1 MPKALATEDLQVATV
16 PVRNGYQNA
25 VHLFT
30 QKKGGVGKSTLAGWV
45 AEYLKA
51 KHGNVVCYDTDPSN
65 QTLARLGALNVRSVS
80 IIKRDEIDAGLFDPM
95 IATIADEA
103 GPFVV
108 DTGSSSF
115 HALWSYVVATEL
127 FDFLQEH
134 DRPVVVHIPL
144 APKPDLEDTLAG
156 FDEICRYSPARS
168 VVAWMNERESPIEL
182 DGVNFLDLDTARKN
196 KEKLL
201 GVVVNSKQN
210 YRLHREQV
218 ERMLI
223 RHWTFEEAIYEL
235 DIRAKCYLF
244 QVRKEIFEQLKQ
256 IGI

>member
-1 MPKALATEDLQVATV
+1 MPKTGVTDERPAATPAPHLF
-16 PVRNGYQNA
+16 QNA

-45 AEYLKA
+45 AEYLKS

-65 QTLARLGALNVRSVS
+65 QTLARLSALNVRTVD
-80 IIKRDEIDAGLFDPM
+80 IVKKDEIDAGLFDPM
-95 IATIADEA
+95 IAAIAEGE

-115 HALWSYVVATEL
+115 HALWSYIVATEL
-127 FDFLQEH
+127 FEFLH
-134 DRPVVVHIPL
+134 DHGRPVVIHIPL

-156 FDEICRYSPARS
+156 FDEICRHCPSRS
-168 VVAWMNERESPIEL
+168 VIAWMNERESAIEL
-182 DGVNFLDLDTARKN
+182 EGVNFLDLEMAQRNSD
-196 KEKLL
+196 KLL
-201 GVVVNSKQN
+201 RVVVNSKQH

-223 RHWTFEEAIYEL
+223 R
-235 DIRAKCYLF
+235 R
-244 QVRKEIFEQLKQ
+244 
-256 IGI
+256 

>member
-1 MPKALATEDLQVATV
+1 MPRAVATED
-16 PVRNGYQNA
+16 VRLAAPGCNAFQSA

-45 AEYLKA
+45 AEYLKS
-51 KHGNVVCYDTDPSN
+51 KYGNVVCYDTDPSN
-65 QTLARLGALNVRSVS
+65 QTLARLSALNVRTVN

-95 IATIADEA
+95 IATIAEQD

-115 HALWSYVVATEL
+115 HALWSYIVATEL
-127 FDFLQEH
+127 FEFLH
-134 DRPVVVHIPL
+134 DHGRPVTVHIPL
-144 APKPDLEDTLAG
+144 APKPDFEDTLAG
-156 FDEICRYSPARS
+156 FDEICRHSPPHA
-168 VVAWMNERESPIEL
+168 VIAWMNERESPIEL
-182 DGVNFLDLDTARKN
+182 DGVNFLDLDVAHRN
-196 KEKLL
+196 REKLL
-201 GVVVNSKQN
+201 GIVVNSKQH

-223 RHWTFEEAIYEL
+223 RHWTFEEAIYEF
-235 DIRAKCYLF
+235 DIRSKCYLF
-244 QVRKEIFEQLKQ
+244 QVRKEIFEQLEQ

>member
-1 MPKALATEDLQVATV
+1 MPKTAATEEIQDPAA
-16 PVRNGYQNA
+16 RNIFQDA

-45 AEYLKA
+45 AEYLKS

-65 QTLARLGALNVRSVS
+65 QTLARFSAMNVRIVN

-95 IATIADEA
+95 IATIAEER

-108 DTGSSSF
+108 DTGSSNF
-115 HALWSYVVATEL
+115 HVLWSYIVATDL
-127 FDFLQEH
+127 FDFLHDH

-156 FDEICRYSPARS
+156 FDDICRHCPPRS
-168 VVAWMNERESPIEL
+168 VIAWMNERQSPIEL
-182 DGVNFLDLDTARKN
+182 DGVNFLDLEVAQKN
-196 KEKLL
+196 REKLL
-201 GVVVNSKQN
+201 GVVVNLKQH

-244 QVRKEIFEQLKQ
+244 QVRKEIFEQLEQ
-256 IGI
+256 IGL

>member
-1 MPKALATEDLQVATV
+1 MPKALASNDILVSTLARDLF
-16 PVRNGYQNA
+16 QNA

-30 QKKGGVGKSTLAGWV
+30 QKKGGVGKSTLAGWL
-45 AEYLKA
+45 AEYLKS

-65 QTLARLGALNVRSVS
+65 QTLARLSALNVRSVN

-95 IATIADEA
+95 IAAIAEQQ

-115 HALWSYVVATEL
+115 HSLWSYIVATDL
-127 FDFLQEH
+127 FGFLHEH
-134 DRPVVVHIPL
+134 GRPVVVHIPL
-144 APKPDLEDTLAG
+144 AAKPDLEDTLAG
-156 FDEICRYSPARS
+156 FNDICHHCPPRS
-168 VVAWMNERESPIEL
+168 VIAWMNERENAIEL
-182 DGVNFLDLDTARKN
+182 DGVTFLDLELAQKN
-196 KEKLL
+196 REKLL
-201 GVVVNSKQN
+201 GVVANSKQH

-244 QVRKEIFEQLKQ
+244 QVRKEIFEQLEQ

>member
-1 MPKALATEDLQVATV
+1 MQKMVATEDIPLAV
-16 PVRNGYQNA
+16 PGRNIFQNA

-30 QKKGGVGKSTLAGWV
+30 QKKGGVGKSTLAGWL
-45 AEYLKA
+45 AEYLKS
-51 KHGNVVCYDTDPSN
+51 KHGNVICYDTDPSN
-65 QTLARLGALNVRSVS
+65 QTLARLSALNVRTVN
-80 IIKRDEIDAGLFDPM
+80 IIKRDEIDAGLLDPM
-95 IATIADEA
+95 IATIAEER

-115 HALWSYVVATEL
+115 HALWSYIVATEL
-127 FDFLQEH
+127 FQFLHDH

-156 FDEICRYSPARS
+156 FDDICRHCPPRS
-168 VVAWMNERESPIEL
+168 VIAWMNERESAIEL
-182 DGVNFLDLDTARKN
+182 DGVNFLDLDIAQRN
-196 KEKLL
+196 REQLL
-201 GVVVNSKQN
+201 GIVVNSKQR

-223 RHWTFEEAIYEL
+223 RRWTFEEAIYEL
-235 DIRAKCYLF
+235 DVRAKCYLF
-244 QVRKEIFEQLKQ
+244 QVRKEIFEQLEH

>member
-1 MPKALATEDLQVATV
+1 MPRSTAAIENASAAATH
-16 PVRNGYQNA
+16 NMFQNA

-45 AEYLKA
+45 AEYLKS

-65 QTLARLGALNVRSVS
+65 QTLARLEGLNVRTVN

-95 IATIADEA
+95 IATIAEEE

-115 HALWSYVVATEL
+115 HSLWSYIVATEL
-127 FDFLQEH
+127 FQFLYDQ
-134 DRPVVVHIPL
+134 DRHVIVHIPL

-156 FDEICRYSPARS
+156 FDEICRHCPPLS
-168 VVAWMNERESPIEL
+168 VIAWMNERESAIEL
-182 DGVNFLDLDTARKN
+182 EGVNFLDLDIAQKN

-201 GVVVNSKQN
+201 GVVVNSKQH

-235 DIRAKCYLF
+235 DVRAKCYLH
-244 QVRKEIFEQLKQ
+244 QVRKEIFEQLEQ